1 MNDSIRTTAQPTSAY
16 CARCPLAL
24 DRLDYDAEA
33 GSVTYHSDKAND
45 PTAGAHPFAPLDFID
60 RLVSHIPDKGQVLQR
75 YYGYYPMNGKAAL
88 DGDDL

>member
-33 GSVTYHSDKAND
+33 GSVTYHSDKANG
-45 PTAGAHPFAPLDFID
+45 PTAGAHPFDPLDFID